1 VAVNVNVTVESN
13 IHEVLADATKRLLR
27 GEDKAAE
34 RLLALAKP
42 VTPLGDTG
50 HLRGSGDVVRAT
62 DPEEGS
68 AVTFSQPQSARLHE
82 HPEYNFTEPGT
93 GAKYLERPALENKG
107 ELGAIIGKEIRNG

>member
-1 VAVNVNVTVESN
+1 MGVQANVTVTSN
-13 IHEVLADATKRLLR
+13 YLEAVGDATARLLR
-27 GEDKAAE
+27 GEDLAAE

-68 AVTFSQPQSARLHE
+68 AVTFSQPQAARLHE

-93 GAKYLERPALENKG
+93 GGKYLERPALDNKA
-107 ELGAIIGKEIRNG
+107 ELGAIIGKEVSGG